1 MSSGYQ
7 KSPLSSIKSGEF
19 DEEAIQLE
27 RLESVTKISK
37 HLSSIKIDRKN
48 TSNINIERKI
58 STADVIRKASESR
71 ILGSADMKTAERK
84 LAEKGVEIS
93 EATKEEVLGGHNEDH
108 DGTLPDDNFKYSH
121 HGFTEAEAEA
131 QLKIFGLNEL
141 PEKKVPLWYIFCSQ
155 LWQPMA
161 LMIWAA
167 AIIEAAL
174 ANYPDMAILFFI
186 LFANASIAF
195 YEITKSGNAVAAL
208 RASLKPVATVK
219 RNGTWKNIDASFV
232 VPGDLVLLA
241 TGSSVPADC
250 RINPHPPGSVAAPPT
265 IDVDQAAL
273 TGESLPVTMFAGD
286 SVKMGSV
293 VVKGEVECTV
303 EFTGIETFMGK
314 TASLL
319 TGDPETSNIQK
330 ILIQVVSSLT
340 ILSICLC
347 IIVFVYTLKKEN
359 VSDALSFTV
368 VLLVASIPIAMEIVT
383 TTTLSLGSKELSH
396 HGAIVTRL
404 AAIEDLAGMS
414 ILCSDK
420 TGTLTL
426 NKMVIQDDCPSY
438 APCVKN
444 RENLLTFAA
453 MASKWKEPPR
463 DALDTL
469 ILGSVN
475 FTTLEG
481 VELLDY
487 MPFDP
492 VVKRTQG
499 TVRSNGQTFKVSK
512 GAPHVIL
519 HLVCDHDPDQRAAQ
533 EMKTKVDET
542 VTQFGLRGIRCVA
555 IARTD
560 TIDGPWYMLGLIT
573 FLDPPR
579 PDTKQT
585 IADAVKYGVEVK
597 MITGDHLLIALETA
611 RQLNLG
617 LDIANSVELPRLDPV
632 TKKKPDRL
640 GELYGDYILP
650 KNGFAQ
656 VFPEHKYL
664 IVECLRELGY
674 KTGMTGDGVN
684 DAPALK
690 RADVGIAVQ
699 GATDAARASADI
711 VLTQPGLST
720 IIHGIIIARKIFVRI
735 RNFITYRVAATLQ
748 LLIFFFISCFAMQP
762 IHYQPAD
769 RGRHIPGYP
778 DNFDWPAFFH
788 MPVLMLM
795 LITLLNDGTLISIGY
810 DNAIASKV
818 PEKWNLRALFL
829 VGSVMAMVAC
839 ASSLILLE
847 CMLRSWQENSLFQQ
861 WNLGGLSYGQI
872 ITAIYLK
879 VSVSDFLTLFSS
891 RTGDKFFFQSA
902 PSPILLGAAT
912 VALSTSTILACLWP
926 ESKPDG
932 IYTIGLTSRTPHL
945 LPLYIWIYCIIW
957 WFIQDVA
964 KVLTYYVMKKYN
976 IFNYN
981 NLLLKEDNVGTVGE
995 VENENDNQGV
1005 VEKGGKLEMSQV

>member
-1 MSSGYQ
+1 MSEFQ
-7 KSPLSSIKSGEF
+7 RTPLSSIKSGQY
-19 DEEAIQLE
+19 DEHAIQLE
-27 RLESVTKISK
+27 RLESVTKISRN
-37 HLSSIKIDRKN
+37 LSTIRVDRKN
-48 TSNINIERKI
+48 TSSININRKI
-58 STADVIRKASESR
+58 SSADVIRKASESR
-71 ILGSADMKTAERK
+71 ILGTADMKTTERK
-84 LAEKGVEIS
+84 LATKGVFIS
-93 EATKEEVLGGHNEDH
+93 DATEKEVLDGHNEDK
-108 DGTLPDDNFKYSH
+108 DEALPDENFHYNH
-121 HGFTEAEAEA
+121 HGHTTAEAEA
-131 QLKIFGLNEL
+131 QFKIFGPNEL
-141 PEKKVPLWYIFCSQ
+141 PEKSTPLWYIFCSQ

-161 LMIWAA
+161 LMIWLA

-174 ANYPDMAILFFI
+174 GNYPDMAILFFI

-208 RASLKPVATVK
+208 RASLKPLATVK
-219 RNGTWKNIDASFV
+219 RDGTWKTQDASTL

-250 RINPHPPGSVAAPPT
+250 RVNSNPPGSIAAAPT
-265 IDVDQAAL
+265 IEVDQAAL
-273 TGESLPVTMFAGD
+273 TGESLPVTMFTGD
-286 SVKMGSV
+286 SVKMGSMI
-293 VVKGEVECTV
+293 VKGEVEGTV

-319 TGDPETSNIQK
+319 GGDPEISNIQK
-330 ILIQVVSSLT
+330 ILIHVVSTLT
-340 ILSICLC
+340 ALSIVLC
-347 IIVFVYTLKKEN
+347 IIVFVYTLEKEN

-383 TTTLSLGSKELSH
+383 TTTLSVGSKELSH

-438 APCVKN
+438 ATCIKT
-444 RENLLTFAA
+444 RDNLLTFAA

-469 ILGSVN
+469 ILGGVN
-475 FTTLEG
+475 FETLEG

-499 TVRSNGQTFKVSK
+499 TVKMNDQVFKVTK

-519 HLVCDHDPDQRAAQ
+519 HLVTEHNSDPRAA
-533 EMKTKVDET
+533 EAMKEKVEET
-542 VTQFGLRGIRCVA
+542 VTQFGLRGVRCVA
-555 IARTD
+555 VARTD
-560 TIDGPWYMLGLIT
+560 SPDGNWYMLGLIT

-585 IADAVKYGVEVK
+585 IADAAKYGVEVK

-611 RQLNLG
+611 RQLDLG
-617 LDIANSVELPRLDPV
+617 QDIASSQELPRLDPV
-632 TKKKPDRL
+632 TKKKPENLSRDY
-640 GELYGDYILP
+640 GEYILP

-664 IVECLRELGY
+664 IVECLREMGY

-720 IIHGIIIARKIFVRI
+720 IIHGIVISRKIFVRI
-735 RNFITYRVAATLQ
+735 RNFIIYRVAATLQ
-748 LLIFFFISCFAMQP
+748 LLIFFFIAVLTMPP
-762 IHYQPAD
+762 IDYQPAN
-769 RGRHIPGYP
+769 RGSNIPGFP

-818 PEKWNLRALFL
+818 PEKWNLKALFL
-829 VGSVMAMVAC
+829 VGAVMALVAC
-839 ASSLILLE
+839 ASSLILLN
-847 CMLRSWQENSLFQQ
+847 CMLRSWQQGSVFQD
-861 WNLGGLSYGQI
+861 WNIGGLSYGQV

-902 PSPILLGAAT
+902 PSPLLLGAAT
-912 VALSTSTILACLWP
+912 LALSTSTILACLWP

-932 IYTIGLTSRTPHL
+932 IYTIGLTSRSPHL

-957 WFIQDVA
+957 WFIQ
-964 KVLTYYVMKKYN
+964 
-976 IFNYN
+976 
-981 NLLLKEDNVGTVGE
+981 VG
-995 VENENDNQGV
+995 
-1005 VEKGGKLEMSQV
+1005 

>member
-1 MSSGYQ
+1 MSAPPEFRRT
-7 KSPLSSIKSGEF
+7 PLTAVKSGEY
-19 DEEAIQLE
+19 DEQAIQLE
-27 RLESVTKISK
+27 RLESVTKISRNQ
-37 HLSSIKIDRKN
+37 SAIRVDRKN
-48 TSNINIERKI
+48 TSSISLERKM

-71 ILGSADMKTAERK
+71 ILGRSDMKTAERK
-84 LAEKGVEIS
+84 LAKKGVFIS
-93 EATKEEVLGGHNEDH
+93 EASPEEVLAGHNEDK
-108 DGTLPDDNFKYSH
+108 DDALPDEEFKYNH
-121 HGFTEAEAEA
+121 HGFSEAEADA
-131 QLKIFGLNEL
+131 QFKIYGPNEL

-161 LMIWAA
+161 LMIWVA

-174 ANYPDMAILFFI
+174 GNYPDMAILFFI
-186 LFANASIAF
+186 LFANATIAF

-208 RASLKPVATVK
+208 RASLKPLATVK
-219 RNGTWKNIDASFV
+219 RNGEWKTVDASIL

-250 RINPHPPGSVAAPPT
+250 RVNSHPPGSIAAPPT

-273 TGESLPVTMFAGD
+273 TGESLPVTMFTGD
-286 SVKMGSV
+286 SVKMGSMI
-293 VVKGEVECTV
+293 VKGEVECTV

-319 TGDPETSNIQK
+319 GGDPELSNIQK
-330 ILIQVVSSLT
+330 ILIHIVTTLT
-340 ILSICLC
+340 FLSIILC
-347 IIVFVYTLKKEN
+347 IIVFVYTLQKET
-359 VSDALSFTV
+359 VSNALSFTV

-383 TTTLSLGSKELSH
+383 TTTLSVGSKELSH

-426 NKMVIQDDCPSY
+426 NKMVIQDDCPAY
-438 APCVKN
+438 APCIKT
-444 RENLLTFAA
+444 RDNLLTFAA

-475 FTTLEG
+475 FDTLAN

-499 TVRSNGQTFKVSK
+499 TVRTSDGQVFKVTK

-519 HLVCDHDPDQRAAQ
+519 HLACENQADERNAL
-533 EMKTKVDET
+533 EMKEKVEEA
-542 VTQFGLRGIRCVA
+542 VTQFGLRGVRCVA
-555 IARTD
+555 VARTD
-560 TIDGPWYMLGLIT
+560 TVDGNWYMCGLIT

-611 RQLNLG
+611 RQLDLG
-617 LDIANSVELPRLDPV
+617 LDIASSQELPRLDPV
-632 TKKKPDRL
+632 TKKKPEHLSED
-640 GELYGDYILP
+640 YGDYILP

-664 IVECLRELGY
+664 IVECLREMGY

-711 VLTQPGLST
+711 VLTEPGLST
-720 IIHGIIIARKIFVRI
+720 IIHGIVIARKIFVRI
-735 RNFITYRVAATLQ
+735 RNFIIYRVAATLQ
-748 LLIFFFISCFAMQP
+748 LLIFFFIAVLAMPP
-762 IHYQPAD
+762 IRYQPANQ
-769 RGRHIPGYP
+769 GSNIPGFP
-778 DNFDWPAFFH
+778 DNFDWPNFFH

-810 DNAIASKV
+810 DNAIASKI
-818 PEKWNLRALFL
+818 PEKWNIPALFT
-829 VGSVMAMVAC
+829 VGAVMALVAC

-847 CMLRSWQENSLFQQ
+847 CMLRSWQENSIFQT
-861 WNLGGLSYGQI
+861 WNLGGLSYGQV

-879 VSVSDFLTLFSS
+879 VSVSDFLTLFSA

-902 PSPILLGAAT
+902 PSPLLLGAAT
-912 VALSTSTILACLWP
+912 LALSTSTILACLWP

-945 LPLYIWIYCIIW
+945 FPLYIWIYCIIW
-957 WFIQDVA
+957 WFIQVT
-964 KVLTYYVMKKYN
+964 LTLSLPRP
-976 IFNYN
+976 I
-981 NLLLKEDNVGTVGE
+981 D
-995 VENENDNQGV
+995 
-1005 VEKGGKLEMSQV
+1005 